1 VGAWRHGVE
10 RGDLVGLLTGGVLTF
25 AFALTTMHSGA
36 KIGVGA
42 VFGAVAFIAL
52 VTAWV
57 LAPHIVVA
65 FSIPLFSV
73 IPTAKVLVTPWIGP
87 VKDIVTAAAAVA
99 ILVNWHLVSRRVARP
114 RVDGLL
120 IALVTAFLGLYVVN
134 LGGDLAG
141 GSHGI
146 AWAQGVRLV
155 AEPFILLA
163 AGLTLRHPRRTLN
176 IAVGSLIATGLVV
189 ALYGIYQQQVGAARL
204 VSYGYSYTHEVRNI
218 SGHLRSF
225 GTLDD
230 PFAYAALLLLAISA
244 ALFWM
249 RRGPLKT
256 VLIATMTIGL
266 AVSYV
271 RSAILI
277 AVAVIAILLISLG
290 RVTQGVLLLCASI
303 AAALAFLI
311 AVAGA
316 NETHAVRAG
325 PNEYVTLNGRTSV
338 WATVFAKPS
347 HVPFGFGVGKV
358 GTAAERA
365 GFGVVADPNKAQKK
379 TVAVDS
385 GYFAVV
391 ADVGIVGL
399 IIFLALITRLTVLGI
414 AATKRP
420 GRAGWL
426 VMGWLSV
433 LLLDAVTRASF
444 TGFPTA
450 FLGMLL
456 VGLGLAA
463 SVEPVPAPRRT

>member
-1 VGAWRHGVE
+1 MGAWRYGVE
-10 RGDLVGLLTGGVLTF
+10 RGDLAGLLTGGLLVSV
-25 AFALTTMHSGA
+25 FALASTHSGA

-42 VFGAVAFIAL
+42 VFAVVAFIVL

-57 LAPHIVVA
+57 LVPYVVVA
-65 FSIPLFSV
+65 ISIPLFSV

-87 VKDIVTAAAAVA
+87 VKDIVTVAAAIA
-99 ILVNWHLVSRRVARP
+99 ILINWRLLSRRVVRP
-114 RVDGLL
+114 SVDGVLM
-120 IALVTAFLGLYVVN
+120 ALVAAFVGLYVVN
-134 LGGDLAG
+134 LGGDLVG

-146 AWAQGVRLV
+146 AWAQGLRLV
-155 AEPFILLA
+155 AEPFILLV
-163 AGLTLRHPRRTLN
+163 AGLTLRQPRRTLN
-176 IAVGSLIATGLVV
+176 VAVGSLIVTGLIV

-204 VSYGYSYTHEVRNI
+204 VSYGYSYTREVRNI
-218 SGHLRSF
+218 GGRLRSF

-244 ALFWM
+244 AVFWM

-256 VLIATMTIGL
+256 VLIAVLSIGV

-271 RSAILI
+271 RSAIVI
-277 AVAVIAILLISLG
+277 AVALIAILLISFG
-290 RVTQGVLLLCASI
+290 RVTHGLLLLGVSVAT
-303 AAALAFLI
+303 ALAFLV

-316 NETHAVRAG
+316 NETHSVRAG
-325 PNEYVTLNGRTSV
+325 PNEYVTLNGRTTV

-347 HVPFGFGVGKV
+347 RIPFGFGVGKV

-365 GFGVVADPNKAQKK
+365 KFGVVADPTKAQQK

-414 AATKRP
+414 AATKRA
-420 GRAGWL
+420 GRVGWL
-426 VMGWLSV
+426 VVGWLAV

-463 SVEPVPAPRRT
+463 AAEPAPVPRRS